1 MPLIWTSVNAAS
13 PKVLN
18 MQGLEKQESLLVE
31 RLNAVREELAKAIDA
46 NVKFKYKHDIET
58 LELGIAEVRQKL
70 RGMNG

>member
-1 MPLIWTSVNAAS
+1 
-13 PKVLN
+13 

-58 LELGIAEVRQKL
+58 LELEIAEVRQKL